1 MSPTPEES
9 HGHRFSVLPIPNH
22 LMMLMFIS
30 IDLFVSPGQNND
42 DCFSGGHGD
51 GYDVSTD
58 FRMMIISL
66 K

>member
-9 HGHRFSVLPIPNH
+9 HGHCFSDAH
-22 LMMLMFIS
+22 LMMVMIIS
-30 IDLFVSPGQNND
+30 IDLFVSPGQNDD